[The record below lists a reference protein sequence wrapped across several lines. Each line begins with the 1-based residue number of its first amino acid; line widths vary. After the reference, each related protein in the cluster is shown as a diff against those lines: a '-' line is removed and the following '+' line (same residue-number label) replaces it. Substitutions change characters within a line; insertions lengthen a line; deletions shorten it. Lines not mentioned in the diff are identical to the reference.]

1 EEALLKHA
9 NPALRMALRVCIR
22 TGLRYGIEFA
32 TLTKDQVHDLGHRME
47 LRVTPKSTKTTQ
59 KYRIVRVTDPEVIA
73 ITRKQMEE
81 HPTGPIFRSLKDK
94 PWTPSNLS
102 SVFNR
107 LRRRVEKKEEIQFDS
122 DACMYTCR
130 HTYAKRTL
138 QGYWTGK
145 PTNIE
150 TLAKLLGNTPEVC
163 WKHYVQWCDSY
174 SEPLWEAS

>member
-1 EEALLKHA
+1 MKRNGGQLE
-9 NPALRMALRVCIR
+9 RQ
-22 TGLRYGIEFA
+22 
-32 TLTKDQVHDLGHRME
+32 D
-47 LRVTPKSTKTTQ
+47 TPKSTKTTQ

-73 ITRKQMEE
+73 IPRKQMEKY
-81 HPTGPIFRSLKDK
+81 PTGPIFRSVKDK

-102 SVFNR
+102 ATFSR